1 MNMPNIY
8 MNIDF
13 FMVMNSSAKISY
25 QWIYGIFCVSL
36 RQQKREIM
44 KNMYKTIALAAV
56 IMVTLASCG
65 NAGARSDK
73 NTQQKSKGVTELTAD
88 TFQTKVYDLNKEEL
102 VFLGDK
108 PAIVDF
114 TATWCGPCQRIAPIL
129 DELANE
135 YDGKIVIYKVDI
147 DKNRDLAKAFNVSSI
162 PAVLYIPMNEE
173 PVMTVGSRD
182 KGKFTTE
189 IETILLNK

>member
-1 MNMPNIY
+1 
-8 MNIDF
+8 
-13 FMVMNSSAKISY
+13 
-25 QWIYGIFCVSL
+25 
-36 RQQKREIM
+36 
-44 KNMYKTIALAAV
+44 MYKAFALSAMIMIA
-56 IMVTLASCG
+56 LASCG
-65 NAGARSDK
+65 NAGAQSDK
-73 NTQQKSKGVTELTAD
+73 NAAKKTKGVTELTAD
-88 TFQTKVYDLNKEEL
+88 TFQTQVYDLNKDDL

-135 YDGKIVIYKVDI
+135 FNGKIVIYKVDI

-162 PAVLYIPMNEE
+162 PAVLYIPLNGE

-189 IETILLNK
+189 IETILLKK